1 MTKKITAP
9 VEEKDFILSSLIS
22 ALDFLKQNKK
32 GVLTAIGILVLAAV
46 IGYAYSTHVKNVTE
60 KSWAAY
66 YTAQVQ
72 VLGGNQEEGF
82 KQIDALNADFPGS
95 DAAEY
100 AQLFKGDV
108 LYASENFAQAA
119 DVYKPLTGSTNETI
133 YTVASLSLAS
143 SLQAAK
149 DYKASAEEMT
159 KFIKQNP
166 KSFALPQAY
175 FTLALSQELAGN
187 KTEALEA
194 YKHLVENY
202 AKTYFGSVAKDK
214 IKELQK

>member
-32 GVLTAIGILVLAAV
+32 GVLTALGILVLAAV

-100 AQLFKGDV
+100 AQLFKGDM

-119 DVYKPLTGSTNETI
+119 DVYKPLTGSTNETV

-159 KFIKQNP
+159 KFIQQNP

-187 KTEALEA
+187 KNEALEA

>member
-32 GVLTAIGILVLAAV
+32 GVLTAVGILVLAAV
-46 IGYAYSTHVKNVTE
+46 IGYAYSTHIKNVTE

-95 DAAEY
+95 DAAAY
-100 AQLFKGDV
+100 AQLFKGDM

-119 DVYKPLTGSTNETI
+119 DVYKPLTGSTNETV

>member
-100 AQLFKGDV
+100 AQLFKGDM

-119 DVYKPLTGSTNETI
+119 DVYKPLTGSTNETV

-175 FTLALSQELAGN
+175 FTLAISQELAGN

>member
-32 GVLTAIGILVLAAV
+32 GVLTALGILVLAAV

-95 DAAEY
+95 DAAQY
-100 AQLFKGDV
+100 AQLFKGDM

-119 DVYKPLTGSTNETI
+119 DVYKPLTGSTNETV

-175 FTLALSQELAGN
+175 FTLAISQELAGN

>member
-22 ALDFLKQNKK
+22 ALDFCKKNKK
-32 GVLTAIGILVLAAV
+32 GVLTALGILVLAAV

-72 VLGGNQEEGF
+72 LLGGNQEEGF

-100 AQLFKGDV
+100 AQLFKGDM

-119 DVYKPLTGSTNETI
+119 DVYKPLTGSTNETV

-175 FTLALSQELAGN
+175 FTLAISQELAGN

>member
-22 ALDFLKQNKK
+22 ALDFCKKNKK
-32 GVLTAIGILVLAAV
+32 GVLTALGILVLAAV

-100 AQLFKGDV
+100 AQLFKGDM

-119 DVYKPLTGSTNETI
+119 DVYKPLTGSTNETV

-175 FTLALSQELAGN
+175 FTLAISQELAGN

>member
-66 YTAQVQ
+66 YSAQVQ

>member
-32 GVLTAIGILVLAAV
+32 GVLTALGILVLAAV

-100 AQLFKGDV
+100 AQLFKGDM

-119 DVYKPLTGSTNETI
+119 DVYKPLTGSTNETV

-175 FTLALSQELAGN
+175 FTLAISQELAGN

>member
-32 GVLTAIGILVLAAV
+32 GVLTALGILVLAAV

-100 AQLFKGDV
+100 AQLFKGDM

-119 DVYKPLTGSTNETI
+119 DVYKPLTGSTNETV

-159 KFIKQNP
+159 KFIKPNP

-175 FTLALSQELAGN
+175 FTLAISQELAGN

>member
-32 GVLTAIGILVLAAV
+32 GVLTTLGILVLAAV

-100 AQLFKGDV
+100 AQLFKGDM

-119 DVYKPLTGSTNETI
+119 DVYKPLTGSTNETV
-133 YTVASLSLAS
+133 YTVGSLSLAS

-175 FTLALSQELAGN
+175 FTLAISQELAGN

>member
-82 KQIDALNADFPGS
+82 KQIDVLNADFPGS

>member
-22 ALDFLKQNKK
+22 ALDFCKKNKK
-32 GVLTAIGILVLAAV
+32 GVLTALGILVLAAV

-100 AQLFKGDV
+100 AQLFKGDM

-119 DVYKPLTGSTNETI
+119 DVYKPLTGSTNETV
-133 YTVASLSLAS
+133 YTEASLSLAS

>member
-32 GVLTAIGILVLAAV
+32 GVLTALGILVLAAV

-100 AQLFKGDV
+100 AQLFKGDM

-119 DVYKPLTGSTNETI
+119 DVYKPLTGSTNETV
-133 YTVASLSLAS
+133 YTVGSLSLAS

-175 FTLALSQELAGN
+175 FTLAISQELAGN

>member
-22 ALDFLKQNKK
+22 ALDFCKKNKK
-32 GVLTAIGILVLAAV
+32 GVLTALGILVLAAV

-100 AQLFKGDV
+100 AQLFKGDM

-119 DVYKPLTGSTNETI
+119 DVYKPLTGSTNETV

-175 FTLALSQELAGN
+175 LTLALSQELAGN